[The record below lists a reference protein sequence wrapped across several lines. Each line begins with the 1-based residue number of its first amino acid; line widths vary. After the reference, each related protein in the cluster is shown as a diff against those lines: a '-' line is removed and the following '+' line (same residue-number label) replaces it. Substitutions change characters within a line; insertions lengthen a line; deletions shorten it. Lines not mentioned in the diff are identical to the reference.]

1 MNILNIK
8 KIILDKLIFKI
19 INSKSFECKIKE
31 IFGDEY
37 KNTSL
42 TIYRIW
48 GDVSRLV
55 IGQNVH
61 LNNAIINTVS
71 GRVVVGDNTFLGH
84 SVSLLTGTHD
94 YKMKNIDRQSGV
106 PESGRDIIIGTGVW
120 IASNVTVLGPC
131 EIGNNSVIS
140 ANSVVTGTLKENT
153 VFYSGNVL
161 IEKEITFK

>member
-1 MNILNIK
+1 
-8 KIILDKLIFKI
+8 
-19 INSKSFECKIKE
+19 
-31 IFGDEY
+31 
-37 KNTSL
+37 
-42 TIYRIW
+42 
-48 GDVSRLV
+48 
-55 IGQNVH
+55 
-61 LNNAIINTVS
+61 
-71 GRVVVGDNTFLGH
+71 
-84 SVSLLTGTHD
+84 
-94 YKMKNIDRQSGV
+94 MKNIDRQSGV